1 MPSGIVVYASEA
13 QKHFGKV
20 YMEKSSSILPMN
32 KNVLLV
38 LVVILTPIVIL
49 GVLAL
54 SGAENFKEQKE
65 AAEHEEEGT
74 TEAATVL
81 EPIEA
86 VGQLSLPFILSGPAG
101 LCLAA

>member
-1 MPSGIVVYASEA
+1 MSPGIVALALVA
-13 QKHFGKV
+13 QMDFGKF
-20 YMEKSSSILPMN
+20 YMEMSSSIPPMN

-54 SGAENFKEQKE
+54 SGAENFEKQKE

-86 VGQLSLPFILSGPAG
+86 VEQLSLPFSLSSPAG